1 MIYNKK
7 AAFLTLGCKVNQYES
22 DAMKEILIKR
32 GYEIADFKDRAD
44 VYIINTCSVTNVA
57 DKKSRQMIRR
67 ARKQNP
73 EAAVVACGCYVQTER
88 DRNKEKENLIEEADI
103 LLGNNRK
110 GDIAD
115 VLDKWFAERRV
126 QNDVTDIAV
135 EKEYENLY
143 LTDISDH
150 TRAYLKIQ
158 DGCNQFCSYCII
170 PYARG
175 RIRSRDPED
184 VKREVNILVKKG
196 FREIVLTGIHLSSY
210 GLDRGDTSLLDLI
223 RELNDIERLERIR
236 LGSLEP
242 RIITENFVRELSRC
256 EKVCPHF
263 HLSLQSGCDATLKRM
278 NRHYTTAEYEDA
290 VNLLRTWFDR
300 PAITTDV
307 IVGFAGETE
316 EEFETTRKFLEKI
329 RLYDMHIFKY
339 SVREGTR
346 AQSMEGQLPGL
357 VKIWRSSQLMEL
369 AATLKKEYEESMIG
383 TVDQVLLEDQIE
395 IDGVRYMQGYTP
407 RYVKVAVE
415 LKDNS
420 SYLRQNERITVNICG
435 FINEELLKGKVMID
449 FDQVS

>member
-1 MIYNKK
+1 
-7 AAFLTLGCKVNQYES
+7 
-22 DAMKEILIKR
+22 MKEILVKR
-32 GYEIADFKDRAD
+32 GYEITDFKDRAD

-67 ARKQNP
+67 AKKQNP
-73 EAAVVACGCYVQTER
+73 DAAVVACGCYVQTER
-88 DRNKEKENLIEEADI
+88 DRHPEKESLIEDADI

-115 VLDKWFAERRV
+115 VIEQWFEEKKV
-126 QNDVTDIAV
+126 QSDVTDIAV

-175 RIRSRDPED
+175 RIRSRAPED

-300 PAITTDV
+300 PTITTDV

-316 EEFETTRKFLEKI
+316 EEFETTRKFLEMI

>member
-1 MIYNKK
+1 MINNRK

-22 DAMKEILIKR
+22 DAMKEILVKR
-32 GYEIADFKDRAD
+32 GYEITDFKDRAD

-67 ARKQNP
+67 AKKQNP
-73 EAAVVACGCYVQTER
+73 DAAVVACGCYVQTER
-88 DRNKEKENLIEEADI
+88 DRHPEKESLIEDADI

-115 VLDKWFAERRV
+115 VIEQWFEEKKV
-126 QNDVTDIAV
+126 QSDVTDIAV

-175 RIRSRDPED
+175 RIRSRAPED

-316 EEFETTRKFLEKI
+316 EEFETTRKFLEMI